1 LQPLAMGQLFSS
13 LWSTL
18 FGGGRELKLVMVGL
32 DNAGKTTV
40 LYRMSLGQT
49 IETTATV
56 GSNVEQIKHGN
67 LTFEVW
73 DLGGQANLR
82 PSWATYYTRTDCI
95 ILVVDSTDR
104 GRVGTARKELGG
116 LLGHEHLEGVPV
128 LIIANKQ
135 DLRDAMSAAELSSAL
150 ALSDIKGHDWH
161 LQVAVATKGEG
172 LTEGFDWIAQRLTG
186 EAAPP
191 RKAMPHGT

>member
-1 LQPLAMGQLFSS
+1 MGQLFSS
-13 LWSTL
+13 LWNNL
-18 FGGGRELKLVMVGL
+18 FGSGRELKIVMIGL

-56 GSNVEQIKHGN
+56 GSNVEQLKHGN

-82 PSWATYYTRTDCI
+82 PSWSTYYTQTDCI

-104 GRVGTARKELGG
+104 GRVSIARGELTS

-128 LIIANKQ
+128 LVIANKQ
-135 DLRDAMSAAELSSAL
+135 DLRDAMTTGELSAALCL
-150 ALSDIKGHDWH
+150 PDVKGHDWH
-161 LQVAVATKGEG
+161 MQKAVATTGEG
-172 LTEGFDWIAQRLTG
+172 LTEAFDWIAQRLTG
-186 EAAPP
+186 DKAPP
-191 RKAMPHGT
+191 RRGMQ